1 MNAIFVLFHRIIILL
16 NLFHRIIILLIIGRR
31 LWGVIPVPL
40 NTYADGEILV
50 GVSDSG
56 SQHVG
61 TSGTHAVSAWHHT
74 HAPGSGIHAVTKRTI
89 AIGTIAA
96 IAIGTISGI
105 PIIYRVIIISHAHLT
120 INKSLPMLVEF
131 IPQHAIH
138 AAIVEVVASV
148 IDVVDV
154 GAQRHP
160 QLVVLGEGCEIGGV
174 DGLGEAAPVRGIL
187 AESGEN
193 REIYRKI
200 QTLPN

>member
-1 MNAIFVLFHRIIILL
+1 
-16 NLFHRIIILLIIGRR
+16 
-31 LWGVIPVPL
+31 
-40 NTYADGEILV
+40 
-50 GVSDSG
+50 
-56 SQHVG
+56 
-61 TSGTHAVSAWHHT
+61 
-74 HAPGSGIHAVTKRTI
+74 
-89 AIGTIAA
+89 
-96 IAIGTISGI
+96 
-105 PIIYRVIIISHAHLT
+105 
-120 INKSLPMLVEF
+120 MLVEF

-160 QLVVLGEGCEIGGV
+160 QLVVLGERCEIGGV

-200 QTLPN
+200 QTLVQSPAVAISVPAISVSKSIISKSIPESPAVG

>member
-1 MNAIFVLFHRIIILL
+1 
-16 NLFHRIIILLIIGRR
+16 
-31 LWGVIPVPL
+31 
-40 NTYADGEILV
+40 
-50 GVSDSG
+50 
-56 SQHVG
+56 
-61 TSGTHAVSAWHHT
+61 
-74 HAPGSGIHAVTKRTI
+74 
-89 AIGTIAA
+89 
-96 IAIGTISGI
+96 
-105 PIIYRVIIISHAHLT
+105 
-120 INKSLPMLVEF
+120 MLVEF

-160 QLVVLGEGCEIGGV
+160 QLVVLGEGCKIRGV

-200 QTLPN
+200 QTLVKSPAVAISVPAISISIPKSPAVG

>member
-1 MNAIFVLFHRIIILL
+1 
-16 NLFHRIIILLIIGRR
+16 
-31 LWGVIPVPL
+31 
-40 NTYADGEILV
+40 
-50 GVSDSG
+50 
-56 SQHVG
+56 
-61 TSGTHAVSAWHHT
+61 
-74 HAPGSGIHAVTKRTI
+74 
-89 AIGTIAA
+89 
-96 IAIGTISGI
+96 
-105 PIIYRVIIISHAHLT
+105 
-120 INKSLPMLVEF
+120 MLVEF

-160 QLVVLGEGCEIGGV
+160 QLVVLGERCEIGGV

-200 QTLPN
+200 QTLVQSPAVAISVPAISVSISVSKSIISKSIPESPAVG